1 MGNKLTTILKVIL
14 PLIFLLLSFWFFMQ
28 NKHEF
33 VAAIDLAQTGS
44 WFWLSVG
51 FLLTVLYIILQAWM
65 YLACFR
71 SYNQQISLPTAVK
84 LFLKRNFISVFLP
97 AGGVTSLAFFNHDL
111 EQQGMEKT
119 AIHKASYIYGL
130 VGMLSLL
137 ALAFPVLFIWGQKSG
152 MDYTTMIIATLGLSL
167 LLIFITLSISR
178 KGWLYRF
185 LVHRFPK
192 TESFLNGLTNL
203 GISKT
208 DLAKIIAISLLIEVI
223 GILHVYI
230 AMLSIHIPAS
240 WAVSITGYTIG
251 TLLLCFSPFLKGIG
265 MVEVS
270 MILVIANFGYSNDQA
285 MSTALMYRVF
295 EFWLPLVFGIF
306 AFLKIQNTIPMRLFP
321 AITVF
326 CIGVI
331 NIVSVFTPA
340 ISSRFILINEFLPF
354 WGTYLSNTLILI
366 FGVLL
371 IVSSALLMLGYRT
384 AWYFAMILGICSIV
398 GNLTKALD
406 YEESIIS
413 LVLVCILWLTRKHYF
428 ISSKTVPSL
437 NRWKLSIWMLIVVI
451 TYGTI
456 GFLLLGPLHFGAK
469 FTTWESI
476 QNTCNSLLLLT
487 DRISTP
493 QSNIACAFMY
503 SLIAL
508 GSCVALYFFSGL
520 FIRIS
525 SKEEENDAMHEN
537 ANAILKKHG
546 KSPLDYFKLYKDK
559 SLFFGKATEGFVA
572 YRSFLNV
579 AVVLE
584 TPVCA
589 DDPTTILNLLNEFEN
604 YCKDKNWR
612 TVYYRVDEKDICIFR
627 DMGKKSLPIGQEA
640 IVNVSSFSLEGKK
653 RKSLR
658 NAINAIEKKGFVSKT
673 YYAPISNNILQQ
685 LQQVSDC
692 WLKDTKRR
700 ERVFCQGRFDKD
712 EIKNHDIITLE
723 DQEGQILAFLNIIPN
738 YVPNE
743 TTYDLIRKNN
753 DAPGGNMDLLIL
765 KLMEYCREK
774 GLDYMNMGMAPF
786 SGIENS
792 KPGISL
798 TSVLHRLYEKNSM
811 FKQHRGLKEFKD
823 KFDPE
828 WRSKFLIYDHDYD
841 LLSIPLVMHKVMQ
854 DFISPALKVS
864 NKTKQYT
871 S

>member
-1 MGNKLTTILKVIL
+1 MGNKFSTILNVAL
-14 PLIFLLLSFWFFMQ
+14 PLIFLLLSLWFFIQ

-33 VAAIDLAQTGS
+33 AAAIDLTQTGS
-44 WFWLSVG
+44 WFWLAVG
-51 FLLTVLYIILQAWM
+51 FLLTIVYIALQAWM
-65 YLACFR
+65 YIACFKAYDQKITLGQAIR
-71 SYNQQISLPTAVK
+71 

-97 AGGVTSLAFFNHDL
+97 AGGVTSLAFFNDDL
-111 EQQGMEKT
+111 EQQGMEKK

-137 ALAFPVLFIWGQKSG
+137 ALAFPVLFIWGKKSG
-152 MDYTTMIIATLGLSL
+152 MDYTTMIMATIGLSTL
-167 LLIFITLSISR
+167 LLFITFSISK
-178 KGWLYRF
+178 KGWLYLF
-185 LVHRFPK
+185 LLRRFPR
-192 TESFLNGLTNL
+192 TESFLNSFTNL

-208 DLAKIIAISLLIEVI
+208 DLTKIIAISLLIEVI

-230 AMLSIHIPAS
+230 AMLSIHLPAS

-251 TLLLCFSPFLKGIG
+251 TLLLCFSPFLKGVG

-270 MILVIANFGYSNDQA
+270 MILVIANFGFPNDQA
-285 MSTALMYRVF
+285 ISTALMYRIF

-306 AFLKIQNTIPMRLFP
+306 AFLKVQNTIPMRLFP

-326 CIGVI
+326 CIGI
-331 NIVSVFTPA
+331 LNITSVFTPA

-354 WGTYLSNTLILI
+354 WGTYLSNTLVLI

-371 IVSSALLMLGYRT
+371 IASSALLMLGYRT
-384 AWYFAMILGICSIV
+384 AWYFALILGICSII

-413 LVLVCILWLTRKHYF
+413 LVLIAILWLTRKHYF
-428 ISSKTVPSL
+428 ISSISVPRFH
-437 NRWKLSIWMLIVVI
+437 RWKLSIWMIIVVL

-456 GFLLLGPLHFGAK
+456 GFLLLGPQHFGST

-476 QNTCNSLLLLT
+476 QNTCNTLLLLT

-493 QSNIACAFMY
+493 QTNVACAFMY

-508 GSCVALYFFSGL
+508 GSCSALYLFRNL
-520 FIRIS
+520 FIRTS
-525 SKEEENDAMHEN
+525 SKEEENDGTLKN
-537 ANAILKKHG
+537 AYDILDKYG

-559 SLFFGKATEGFVA
+559 SLFFGKETEGFVA
-572 YRSFLNV
+572 YRSFLNI

-589 DDPTTILNLLNEFEN
+589 DNPTTIVKLLNEFET

-640 IVNVSSFSLEGKK
+640 IVNVASFSLEGKK

-658 NAINAIEKKGFVSKT
+658 NAINAIEKKGFVSKI
-673 YYAPISNNILQQ
+673 YHAPISNNILQQ

-700 ERVFCQGRFDKD
+700 ERVFSQGRFDKD
-712 EIKNHDIITLE
+712 EIKHHDIITLE

-798 TSVLHRLYEKNSM
+798 SSVLHRLYQKNNL
-811 FKQHRGLKEFKD
+811 FRQHRGLKEFKD

-854 DFISPALKVS
+854 DFISPVLKVS